1 MPKIAIDY
9 SKCCIYKIEHI
20 DNENLLY
27 IGYTTN
33 FNKRKGEHKNNCKN
47 EKSKEFK
54 SKLYRMI
61 RENGN
66 WEMFRMIEVEKYPC
80 NDRREAERRE
90 TEVMKEL
97 KANMNMIKSFNTIEE
112 KKEYQKLYREEN
124 KEQLKEKR
132 KDYFLNY
139 RVMNKEREK
148 EIKKVYYDNNREKI
162 KEQSKRYNDNN
173 IEKRKEKI
181 KCVCGCEL
189 VKINLNR
196 HQKSKKHFEKMQLLS
211 ID

>member
-112 KKEYQKLYREEN
+112 KKNTKN
-124 KEQLKEKR
+124 CIEK
-132 KDYFLNY
+132 
-139 RVMNKEREK
+139 
-148 EIKKVYYDNNREKI
+148 KI
-162 KEQSKRYNDNN
+162 KNNSK
-173 IEKRKEKI
+173 KKEKI
-181 KCVCGCEL
+181 
-189 VKINLNR
+189 I
-196 HQKSKKHFEKMQLLS
+196 F
-211 ID
+211 